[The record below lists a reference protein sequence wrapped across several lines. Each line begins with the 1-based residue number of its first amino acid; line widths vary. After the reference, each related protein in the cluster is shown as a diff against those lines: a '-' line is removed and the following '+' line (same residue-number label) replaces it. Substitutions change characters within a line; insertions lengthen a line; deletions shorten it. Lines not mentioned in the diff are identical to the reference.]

1 MRDAIEAAI
10 WLAIFAAYA
19 THAARRHRRQTR
31 EDRQKGRYPPPFQW

>member
-10 WLAIFAAYA
+10 WLAIFAVYA
-19 THAARRHRRQTR
+19 IHAARRHRRQTR